1 MLLFACRHIIIC
13 ISNSVVFLNLCS
25 FLQRVVGS
33 LVSLL
38 KSGADREPEIIEQVQ
53 IMVSMNFFAIPF
65 FCFLSGWKLML
76 TLAFVLQIFTSWS
89 YIIMYSQKYLIRDIV
104 HVLKVTVKLRYFPK
118 DYVQE
123 FMAEAVSFLLR
134 NAPLEQL
141 IKGITIFIVFYPCV
155 AFCL

>member
-1 MLLFACRHIIIC
+1 MTYINKERLYTINTLYSTISIRNHTWLGMQSILSFCPWLLWKIFCFWILCWLPCFLFFTTFQSLFLKFLPFLLYFILVLLFACRHIIIC

-65 FCFLSGWKLML
+65 FCFLSG
-76 TLAFVLQIFTSWS
+76 
-89 YIIMYSQKYLIRDIV
+89 
-104 HVLKVTVKLRYFPK
+104 
-118 DYVQE
+118 
-123 FMAEAVSFLLR
+123 
-134 NAPLEQL
+134 
-141 IKGITIFIVFYPCV
+141 
-155 AFCL
+155 

>member
-1 MLLFACRHIIIC
+1 MEDFLLLDTVLVAMFSFFTTFQSLFLKFLPFLLYFILVLLFACRHIIIC

-65 FCFLSGWKLML
+65 FCFLSG
-76 TLAFVLQIFTSWS
+76 
-89 YIIMYSQKYLIRDIV
+89 
-104 HVLKVTVKLRYFPK
+104 
-118 DYVQE
+118 
-123 FMAEAVSFLLR
+123 
-134 NAPLEQL
+134 
-141 IKGITIFIVFYPCV
+141 
-155 AFCL
+155 